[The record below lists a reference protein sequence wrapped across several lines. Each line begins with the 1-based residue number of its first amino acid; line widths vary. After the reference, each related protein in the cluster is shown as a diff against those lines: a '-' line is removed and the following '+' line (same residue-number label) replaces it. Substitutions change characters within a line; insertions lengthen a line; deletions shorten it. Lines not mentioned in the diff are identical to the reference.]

1 MSSTSATA
9 RLEARISTELHAMLR
24 RAAEIEGRT
33 VTGYV
38 ITAIQAAAQQ
48 TIERGQIIHLAMAD
62 QEAFAQALLNP
73 PSVAPAMVRGFA
85 RRRALLG
92 ATAD

>member
-1 MSSTSATA
+1 MSSTPATT
-9 RLEARISTELHAMLR
+9 RLEVPVSTELHALLR
-24 RAAEIEGRT
+24 RAAEIEGCT
-33 VTGYV
+33 VTDFV

-73 PSVAPAMVRGFA
+73 PPVAPAMVRGFE

-92 ATAD
+92 ATDE